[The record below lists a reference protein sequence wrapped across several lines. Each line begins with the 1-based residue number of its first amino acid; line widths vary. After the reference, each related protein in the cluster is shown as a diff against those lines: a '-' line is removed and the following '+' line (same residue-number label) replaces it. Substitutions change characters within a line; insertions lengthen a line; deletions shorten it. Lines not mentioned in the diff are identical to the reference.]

1 MALFLW
7 RIIFNLDMQA
17 NRIEWK
23 NTNIGQMIY
32 LMLLIGEI
40 FSIFDLL
47 EICQFETIKLMFLIS
62 QVLQDQN
69 DWECYIISWKIE

>member
-17 NRIEWK
+17 NRIEWI

-47 EICQFETIKLMFLIS
+47 EICQVETIKLMFLIS

-69 DWECYIISWKIE
+69 D

>member
-47 EICQFETIKLMFLIS
+47 EICQVETIKLMFLIS

-69 DWECYIISWKIE
+69 D

>member
-47 EICQFETIKLMFLIS
+47 EICQVETIKLMFLIS